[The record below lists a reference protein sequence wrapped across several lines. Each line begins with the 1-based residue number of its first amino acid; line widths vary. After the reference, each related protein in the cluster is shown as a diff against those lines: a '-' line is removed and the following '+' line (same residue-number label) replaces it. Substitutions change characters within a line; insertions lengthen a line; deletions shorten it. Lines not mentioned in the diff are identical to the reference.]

1 MRLIELTANHDSFR
15 TVTFNRSGLS
25 LIIGKKAN
33 PDDHDRK
40 HSTNG
45 VGKSLLLYLIDFCL
59 GAKENP
65 ELEDKLPDWEFSLR
79 FELDGEE
86 KTVTRKTAEQD
97 TVSLN
102 GVPITLDNYNKLLLS
117 KVFLIDE
124 KVKYLTFRAL
134 IGLFVRQGKGAYV
147 SFEKVNQQEN
157 SKTYLLRMAY
167 LLGLDIELVERKRE
181 LKEELDKLSS
191 LQKSFSKEGFLREYM
206 TGEKDVRLKLKAL
219 KSEIADLRG
228 KVDNFKVAENYE
240 DIRQQAQ
247 ATKRQWK
254 KATDR
259 LHRLVNVLSNI
270 EQSLKTQPDLDGNVV
285 AKTYESLGREL
296 PDLVVKRLEEVTEF
310 HSELIRT
317 RVQRLTAEKHR
328 IQREQKSVVTQIKK
342 LDEEKDSYFQ
352 FLGSHGELVE
362 YQALVNSLNVAE
374 RQAEKLTE
382 FDELDKQ
389 RKERTRQ
396 CKLEMQEENIR
407 ASEALEA
414 SAGYIDEVLDI
425 FRDMALRIWPGK
437 VSGLLIENNEG
448 QNLIRFEIDARIEAD
463 ASDGVSETKI
473 FCFDMTVMSLQK
485 NHAMRFLA
493 HDNRLYPGI
502 DPRQRAEVFRIA
514 ADCGAKFDFQYIATI
529 NETDLEAMRSE
540 MNDDEEFET
549 LFGQGT
555 VLELTDESAA
565 GKLLGINLDL
575 SYLKVRPK
583 EEE

>member
-15 TVTFNRSGLS
+15 TVSFNRCGLS
-25 LIIGKKAN
+25 LIVGKKAN
-33 PDDHDRK
+33 PNDHDRK

-65 ELEDKLPDWEFSLR
+65 ELKEKLPDWEFSLK
-79 FELDGEE
+79 FELEGEE
-86 KTVTRKTAEQD
+86 KTVIRKTSQQD

-102 GVPITLDNYNKLLLS
+102 GVPITLESYNKLLLS
-117 KVFLIDE
+117 QVFLIDE

-134 IGLFVRQGKGAYV
+134 IGLFVRQGKAAYV
-147 SFEKVNQQEN
+147 TFEKVNQQEN
-157 SKTYLLRMAY
+157 SKTFLLRMAY

-181 LKEELDKLSS
+181 LKEELDKLTS

-219 KSEIADLRG
+219 KSEITDLRE
-228 KVDNFKVAENYE
+228 KVDSFKVAENYE
-240 DIRQQAQ
+240 EIRQKAQ
-247 ATKRQWK
+247 VTKRQWI

-270 EQSLKTQPDLDGNVV
+270 EQSLETQPDLDGNTV

-310 HSELIRT
+310 HAELIQT
-317 RVQRLTAEKHR
+317 RVQRLTQEKHR
-328 IQREQKSVVTQIKK
+328 IQREQKSVLTQIER
-342 LDEEKDSYFQ
+342 LDKEKDSYFQ

-362 YQALVNSLNVAE
+362 YQALVNSLNQAE

-389 RKERTRQ
+389 RKERTQ
-396 CKLEMQEENIR
+396 KCKLEMQEENIR

-414 SAGYIDEVLDI
+414 SADYIDEVLDI
-425 FRDMALRIWPGK
+425 FRNMARRIWPGK
-437 VSGLLIENNEG
+437 ESGLLIRNNEG
-448 QNLIRFEIDARIEAD
+448 QNLTRFDIDARIEAD
-463 ASDGVSETKI
+463 ASDGVSESKI
-473 FCFDMTVMSLQK
+473 FCFDMTVMRLQK

-493 HDNRLYPGI
+493 HDNRLFPGI
-502 DPRQRAEVFRIA
+502 DPRQRAEVFRVA
-514 ADCGAKFDFQYIATI
+514 ADLGAKFDFQYIATI
-529 NETDLEAMRSE
+529 NETDLEAMRGE
-540 MNDDEEFET
+540 MIDDNEFDK
-549 LFGQGT
+549 LFGEGT
-555 VLELTDESAA
+555 ILELTDESAD

-575 SYLKVRPK
+575 SYQKTRLK

>member
-1 MRLIELTANHDSFR
+1 MRLIELSANQDSFQ
-15 TVTFNRSGLS
+15 TVSFNRSGIS
-25 LIIGKKAN
+25 LIVGKKAN

-65 ELEDKLPDWEFSLR
+65 ELEEKLPEWEFSLK
-79 FELDGEE
+79 FELEGEE
-86 KTVTRKTAEQD
+86 KTVTRKTIEQD

-102 GVPITLDNYNKLLLS
+102 GIPLTLENYNKLLLS
-117 KVFLIDE
+117 QVFLIDE

-228 KVDNFKVAENYE
+228 KVENFKVAENYE

-270 EQSLKTQPDLDGNVV
+270 EQSLETQPDLDGNAV
-285 AKTYESLGREL
+285 ARTYESLGREL
-296 PDLVVKRLEEVTEF
+296 PDLVVKRLKEVTEF
-310 HSELIRT
+310 HAELIRT

-328 IQREQKSVVTQIKK
+328 IQREQKAVEAQIKE
-342 LDEEKDSYFQ
+342 LDEAKDNYFQ

-389 RKERTRQ
+389 RKERTQ
-396 CKLEMQEENIR
+396 KCKLEMLEENIK

-414 SAGYIDEVLDI
+414 SADYIDEVLDI
-425 FRDMALRIWPGK
+425 FHDLAQRIWPGK
-437 VSGLLIENNEG
+437 ESGLLIRNNEG
-448 QNLIRFEIDARIEAD
+448 QNLIRFDIDARIEAD

-493 HDNRLYPGI
+493 HDNRLFPNI

-514 ADCGAKFDFQYIATI
+514 AESGIKFDFQYIATI

-540 MNDDEEFET
+540 MTDDHEFET
-549 LFGQGT
+549 LFAQNT

-565 GKLLGINLDL
+565 GKLLGISLDL
-575 SYLKVRPK
+575 SYLKTRPK